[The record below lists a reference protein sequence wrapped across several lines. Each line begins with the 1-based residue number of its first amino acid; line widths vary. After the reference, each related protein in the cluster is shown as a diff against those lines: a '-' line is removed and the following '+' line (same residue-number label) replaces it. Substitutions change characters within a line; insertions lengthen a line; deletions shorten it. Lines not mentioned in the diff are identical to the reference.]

1 MGDKSDGE
9 WEAPMIDNPEYKG
22 PWKAKRIDNPD
33 YEGPWVH
40 PMIANPDYVDD
51 DKVYNFPDSG
61 FVGFDLWQV
70 KAGSIFD
77 NIMVTD
83 SVSEAEAFLKETFDG
98 MKDAEKKMFDDIEE
112 AKKKAEEE
120 EKKKAEEE
128 DDDEDEDDEDD
139 EDDAGHDE
147 L

>member
-1 MGDKSDGE
+1 MMDDPEDKKPEGYDDIPETIEDPDAEKPEDWDDESDGE
-9 WEAPMIDNPEYKG
+9 WEAPMIDNPDYKG
-22 PWKAKRIDNPD
+22 PWM
-33 YEGPWVH
+33 H
-40 PMIANPDYVDD
+40 PMIANPEYVDD

-98 MKDAEKKMFDDIEE
+98 MK
-112 AKKKAEEE
+112 
-120 EKKKAEEE
+120 KAEEE
-128 DDDEDEDDEDD
+128 DDDEDDDEDDEDD
-139 EDDAGHDE
+139 EDESGHDE